1 MASMEGTAPP
11 TSAVLRKGPS
21 CIVLVTDPASLPPT
35 TVCPSQ
41 SDSSPSPA
49 ADCKGQSRED
59 IFCAALC
66 SPPKIETQ
74 RLSKK
79 LQKEPYVCIT
89 EPLHGGSGHPD
100 SGTKAFHTSSHVIF
114 TTAPLPKQG
123 ACGPDCNSESGT
135 QGGDGSPGGSAG
147 SKTSQTLLFSSLFK
161 PAATS
166 WRVCVHVERCMWI
179 KGPVSREV

>member
-1 MASMEGTAPP
+1 MASVEGRAPP
-11 TSAVLRKGPS
+11 TSAVLHKGPS

-100 SGTKAFHTSSHVIF
+100 SVQRNHSGLHFGAFYKLNIF
-114 TTAPLPKQG
+114 LKS
-123 ACGPDCNSESGT
+123 CDLYNSPIT
-135 QGGDGSPGGSAG
+135 
-147 SKTSQTLLFSSLFK
+147 
-161 PAATS
+161 
-166 WRVCVHVERCMWI
+166 
-179 KGPVSREV
+179 